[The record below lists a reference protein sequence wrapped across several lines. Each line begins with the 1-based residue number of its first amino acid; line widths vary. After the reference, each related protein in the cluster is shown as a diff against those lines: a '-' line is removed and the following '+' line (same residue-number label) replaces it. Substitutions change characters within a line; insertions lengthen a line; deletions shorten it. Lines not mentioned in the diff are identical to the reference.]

1 MPLIEVKNL
10 VKKYKIMEK
19 EDGLIGYL
27 KNLIKPK
34 YKEFTA
40 VNNINFN
47 INEGELVGYIGE
59 NGAGKSTT
67 IKMLTGLLT
76 PTSGQVIVDGIV
88 PNEKRIENNKNIG
101 AVFGQ
106 KTQLWWD
113 LPVIESFRLI
123 KKMYKIPENEYR
135 KNLKQFTEL
144 LQLEDLLEK
153 QVKNLSLGQKM
164 RCEIAATFLHN
175 PKIVYLDE
183 PTIGLDVLVKENIRK
198 FIRDIN
204 KEKNT
209 TVILTTHDL
218 KDIEDVC
225 DRIIL
230 LDKGQII
237 FDGEKQ
243 KFKDTY
249 GNSVSAEIIL
259 KNKKAS
265 ITENLYNE
273 DFEIIEENEKNIKI
287 KFDHEKMTIV
297 NIAGWN
303 FKQVLL
309 LYGITLIAIGISDLC
324 FDSLYDIGPKYI
336 RDGEFDK
343 ILLRPVH
350 PLISIIGSSKAFTFI
365 GYLGLGLFITIKML
379 IELSIPITFFLIL
392 KIVLFSIIGAAITG
406 AILTIFSIASFWTYK
421 SNEVI
426 WTFYRI
432 HTLHN
437 IQLIYIMDLL
447 KY

>member
-1 MPLIEVKNL
+1 MSIIEVNNL
-10 VKKYKIMEK
+10 VKTYKTIQK
-19 EDGLIGYL
+19 DDGLIGYF
-27 KNLIKPK
+27 KNLIKPR

-40 VNNINFN
+40 VKGINFN
-47 INEGELVGYIGE
+47 IEEGELVGYIGE

-76 PTSGQVIVDGIV
+76 PTSGTVKVNGLI

-135 KNLKQFTEL
+135 KNLKRFTEILELEEL
-144 LQLEDLLEK
+144 LDK

-198 FIRDIN
+198 FIKDIN
-204 KEKNT
+204 KEKNI

-230 LDKGQII
+230 LDKGQIMY
-237 FDGEKQ
+237 DGEKQ
-243 KFKDTY
+243 KFKDIY
-249 GNSVSAEIIL
+249 GKYVIA
-259 KNKKAS
+259 K
-265 ITENLYNE
+265 
-273 DFEIIEENEKNIKI
+273 FEINNKESNINLDNIEILEETDKSLKI
-287 KFDHEKMTIV
+287 KFNHDETTIMKV
-297 NIAGWN
+297 MEE
-303 FKQVLL
+303 
-309 LYGITLIAIGISDLC
+309 ISKHC
-324 FDSLYDIGPKYI
+324 TIEDIHMK
-336 RDGEFDK
+336 E
-343 ILLRPVH
+343 
-350 PLISIIGSSKAFTFI
+350 A
-365 GYLGLGLFITIKML
+365 
-379 IELSIPITFFLIL
+379 ELEDIL
-392 KIVLFSIIGAAITG
+392 KEI
-406 AILTIFSIASFWTYK
+406 YK
-421 SNEVI
+421 GEI
-426 WTFYRI
+426 
-432 HTLHN
+432 
-437 IQLIYIMDLL
+437 
-447 KY
+447 KC

>member
-1 MPLIEVKNL
+1 MPIIEVNDL
-10 VKKYKIMEK
+10 VKTYKIIEK
-19 EDGLIGYL
+19 EDGLLGYF

-34 YKEFTA
+34 YRELTA
-40 VNNINFN
+40 VDKINFN
-47 INEGELVGYIGE
+47 IEEGELVGYIGE

-76 PTSGQVIVDGIV
+76 PTSGNVLVNGIV

-123 KKMYKIPENEYR
+123 KQMYKIPDGEYR
-135 KNLKQFTEL
+135 KNLKKFTEI
-144 LQLEDLLEK
+144 LELNDLLEK

-198 FIRDIN
+198 FIKDIN

-237 FDGEKQ
+237 YDGEKQ
-243 KFKDTY
+243 NFKDTY
-249 GNSVSAEIIL
+249 GKFVIAEFIIKEKHTNISESINLKEMQVLEETENKLKVRFMHDETTIMKVMDKISEYCTIEDIHMKEAELEDIL
-259 KNKKAS
+259 K
-265 ITENLYNE
+265 
-273 DFEIIEENEKNIKI
+273 EI
-287 KFDHEKMTIV
+287 
-297 NIAGWN
+297 
-303 FKQVLL
+303 
-309 LYGITLIAIGISDLC
+309 
-324 FDSLYDIGPKYI
+324 
-336 RDGEFDK
+336 
-343 ILLRPVH
+343 
-350 PLISIIGSSKAFTFI
+350 
-365 GYLGLGLFITIKML
+365 
-379 IELSIPITFFLIL
+379 
-392 KIVLFSIIGAAITG
+392 
-406 AILTIFSIASFWTYK
+406 YK
-421 SNEVI
+421 GV
-426 WTFYRI
+426 Y
-432 HTLHN
+432 
-437 IQLIYIMDLL
+437 
-447 KY
+447 KC

>member
-1 MPLIEVKNL
+1 MLLIEVKDL
-10 VKKYKIMEK
+10 IKTYKTLER
-19 EDGLIGYL
+19 EEGLKGYL

-34 YKEFTA
+34 YKEFKA
-40 VNNINFN
+40 VKGIDFN
-47 INEGELVGYIGE
+47 IEEGELVGYIGE

-76 PTSGQVIVDGIV
+76 PTSGQVIVNGIV
-88 PNEKRIENNKNIG
+88 PNENRIENNKNIG

-198 FIRDIN
+198 FIKDIN
-204 KEKNT
+204 KERNT
-209 TVILTTHDL
+209 TIILTTHDL

-225 DRIIL
+225 NRIIL

-249 GNSVSAEIIL
+249 GNSVSAEIII
-259 KNKKAS
+259 KNKKTS
-265 ITENLYNE
+265 ITENLYEE
-273 DFEIIEENEKNIKI
+273 DFEIIEENEDCLKI
-287 KFDHEKMTIV
+287 KFSHDRMTIV
-297 NIAGWN
+297 DIIS
-303 FKQVLL
+303 K
-309 LYGITLIAIGISDLC
+309 YG
-324 FDSLYDIGPKYI
+324 DIVDIHMK
-336 RDGEFDK
+336 E
-343 ILLRPVH
+343 
-350 PLISIIGSSKAFTFI
+350 T
-365 GYLGLGLFITIKML
+365 
-379 IELSIPITFFLIL
+379 ELEDIL
-392 KIVLFSIIGAAITG
+392 KEIYRGAKIC
-406 AILTIFSIASFWTYK
+406 
-421 SNEVI
+421 
-426 WTFYRI
+426 
-432 HTLHN
+432 
-437 IQLIYIMDLL
+437 
-447 KY
+447 